1 MEPIMD
7 WSGISWNWEYNFYY
21 YNLAKLIFWGLIP
34 MALLIFFNFKVYF
47 GMEST
52 KNFLTSEEKQRRV
65 QQEKKLS
72 TVMIIIVF
80 VFILCHSLRTFNW
93 CYVFILMN
101 THKECNQDSYTG
113 RNDESLLV
121 QSFHSTWMD
130 ICWSVSDILVVFN
143 SSVNMIIYCGVSA
156 HFRQQLMLLF
166 KKFAKKIG
174 SIRSEFG
181 EHIELNAIRE
191 STRMI

>member
-34 MALLIFFNFKVYF
+34 MALLIFFNLKVYF

-52 KNFLTSEEKQRRV
+52 KNILTNEEKQRRNV
-65 QQEKKLS
+65 QEKKLS
-72 TVMIIIVF
+72 IIMIIIVF
-80 VFILCHSLRTFNW
+80 VFISCHSLRTFNW

-101 THKECNQDSYTG
+101 THKDCNHDFYTG
-113 RNDESLLV
+113 KNNESLLV

-156 HFRQQLMLLF
+156 QFRQQLMLLF
-166 KKFAKKIG
+166 KRFAKKIG
-174 SIRSEFG
+174 CIRSEFG
-181 EHIELNAIRE
+181 ELIELNAIRE